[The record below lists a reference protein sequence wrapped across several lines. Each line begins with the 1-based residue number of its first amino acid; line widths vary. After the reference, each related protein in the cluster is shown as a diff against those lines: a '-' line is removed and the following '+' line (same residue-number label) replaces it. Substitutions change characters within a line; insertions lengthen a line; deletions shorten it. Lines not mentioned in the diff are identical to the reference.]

1 MVCANKYD
9 DGFYKWFNNRTYI
22 LVMMG
27 MTEKRFTC
35 EVTDTGLWYIETITD
50 NFEMNTFDDV
60 ETVTELLNKFSE
72 ENKELKVTE
81 GEMEDYLARMEEEN
95 KELKKQLTLAKP
107 LYSRRE
113 LEKEN
118 KELKAFK
125 EKVFEWIDGEIDSVK
140 ESCTT
145 LMTSDEAEAVMDTLI
160 ELKNELS
167 GGKND

>member
-1 MVCANKYD
+1 
-9 DGFYKWFNNRTYI
+9 
-22 LVMMG
+22 
-27 MTEKRFTC
+27 MTEKRFKVNADYLNNLDSIIDN
-35 EVTDTGLWYIETITD
+35 ETGIEHDYLEI
-50 NFEMNTFDDV
+50 E
-60 ETVTELLNKFSE
+60 ELLNGLND
-72 ENKELKVTE
+72 ENEQSKMMIATLRNIVLEN
-81 GEMEDYLARMEEEN
+81 EDLEKEN

-140 ESCTT
+140 ESCTV